1 MRNEERTSIR
11 EEGDKAVDVSVS
23 RSSDDVVKDDI
34 DKFAAFLY
42 HLYRE
47 KQG

>member
-11 EEGDKAVDVSVS
+11 TGGDQTADVSVFH
-23 RSSDDVVKDDI
+23 SSNDVAKDDI
-34 DKFAAFLY
+34 DKLAAFLY
-42 HLYRE
+42 HLYRG